1 MWGFALAGRP
11 ISLEQIGWLLT
22 YAQIV
27 FLAAGVAAT
36 MLAKR
41 SAQPMAEW
49 RITTNKW
56 VGRAMALFGL
66 FYAIAFALVAYHAP

>member
-1 MWGFALAGRP
+1 MWGSALAGRP
-11 ISLEQIGWLLT
+11 ISLDRVGWLLT

-36 MLAKR
+36 MITKR
-41 SAQPMAEW
+41 SVEPMAEW
-49 RITTNKW
+49 RITANIW
-56 VGRAMALFGL
+56 VGRVMALFGL